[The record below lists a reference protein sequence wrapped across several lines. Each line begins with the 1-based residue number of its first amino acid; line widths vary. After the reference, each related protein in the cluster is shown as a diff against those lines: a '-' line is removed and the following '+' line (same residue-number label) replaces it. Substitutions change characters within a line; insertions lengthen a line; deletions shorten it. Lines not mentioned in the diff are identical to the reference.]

1 MLMMPMLRWSL
12 AMMVL
17 MLPVISVTS
26 AATEPIDQRDVA
38 LMKGHAVGVT
48 VITNSN
54 LVRLQFRTVKTYG
67 ADVLNFMD
75 WPDISWN
82 NISTSWDATPL
93 LAVDDEPW
101 CKRVEAMMPEG
112 VQFGEMWIIAVR
124 WRGGVLG
131 QDIVEIVP
139 YDQATEREMTARYR
153 EAIRDRELR
162 SARMPIQAPLSNCK
176 LLQRGMQI
184 HIAEAREFGAHKEKG
199 YWIEQI
205 QQAQAGAASTLEQGE
220 RRIGQWIAHLRTRL
234 AATDEQDTDEQEHIR
249 KQIEIASTGLD
260 ELRSI
265 VDEIVSL
272 DAAEHLRD
280 E

>member
-1 MLMMPMLRWSL
+1 MMPILRWLL

-17 MLPVISVTS
+17 TLPFIGVAS
-26 AATEPIDQRDVA
+26 ASTEPIDQRDVA
-38 LMKGHAVGVT
+38 IMKGHAVGVT

-75 WPDISWN
+75 WPDVSWN
-82 NISTSWDATPL
+82 NIATSWDATPL
-93 LAVDDEPW
+93 LTVDDEPW

-112 VQFGEMWIIAVR
+112 IQFGEMWIIAVR
-124 WRGGVLG
+124 WGDGVLG
-131 QDIVEIVP
+131 QEIMEIVP
-139 YDQATEREMTARYR
+139 FDQTTEREMTARYR

-162 SARMPIQAPLSNCK
+162 SARMPIQTPLMHCK
-176 LLQRGMQI
+176 TLQRTMQI
-184 HIAEAREFGAHKEKG
+184 HIAEAREFGVHKEKE
-199 YWIEQI
+199 YWIEQV
-205 QQAQAGAASTLEQGE
+205 QNMQAGAASTLEQAE
-220 RRIGQWIAHLRTRL
+220 RRTDQWIAHLRTRL

-249 KQIEIASTGLD
+249 KQIEIASTALD

-265 VDEIVSL
+265 VDDIVSL
-272 DAAEHLRD
+272 NAAEHLRD